1 MCAFVNH
8 TLHLEQ
14 SCQPICG
21 THQPTEMR
29 TDFHQC
35 TLSPMV
41 QALPQEDALSPF
53 SNITMF
59 MLKPAPTV
67 LILVEMIKYI
77 PFENFSCHFKDYF
90 WVFFWEVFYNKTV

>member
-53 SNITMF
+53 SN
-59 MLKPAPTV
+59 
-67 LILVEMIKYI
+67 MI
-77 PFENFSCHFKDYF
+77 EN
-90 WVFFWEVFYNKTV
+90 NKIANGNENETNNSNIINDLGLYY